1 MTWRSAVG
9 GLNAWDTQS
18 GSMMLGFPEWIVYAG
33 IVPGLGLASVI
44 ALAQGLRGCA
54 PAAEA
59 AP

>member
-1 MTWRSAVG
+1 
-9 GLNAWDTQS
+9 
-18 GSMMLGFPEWIVYAG
+18 MMLGFPEWIVYAG